1 MQEKFEDSKGVVRT
15 LNYRTDNTATKRKE
29 KGEKGQAII
38 YKIQHRLLNIE
49 HNEIHY
55 YPGVNSCGP
64 EGYGGMFY
72 LYLLNQPLVNK

>member
-38 YKIQHRLLNIE
+38 YKILHRLLNIE
-49 HNEIHY
+49 HKEI
-55 YPGVNSCGP
+55 
-64 EGYGGMFY
+64 
-72 LYLLNQPLVNK
+72 L